1 MYSPIQMLPCHNR
14 YCTHNYFRNTLP
26 VLDKAHFEQIKFQSH
41 LFLHFPG
48 PLQDSAI
55 WVDESQMINNIIGR
69 NRVSSPLMSQDH
81 DDPLGISDESNE

>member
-1 MYSPIQMLPCHNR
+1 MV
-14 YCTHNYFRNTLP
+14 RNVSFISSTIP
-26 VLDKAHFEQIKFQSH
+26 A
-41 LFLHFPG
+41 G

-69 NRVSSPLMSQDH
+69 NRVSSPLASQDH

>member
-1 MYSPIQMLPCHNR
+1 M
-14 YCTHNYFRNTLP
+14 NTLP
-26 VLDKAHFEQIKFQSH
+26 VLNQAQVEQIELQSH
-41 LFLHFPG
+41 LSVYFPG

-69 NRVSSPLMSQDH
+69 NRVSSPLTSQDH